1 MRNCVPKDAVVGRWN
16 EQDFLAVLPV
26 SQGKEKTDLQAV
38 SDHLSMPYACMMAGK
53 VVRISLEVS
62 VEVLPP
68 VEGPPGTTLRCVEKA
83 FGG

>member
-1 MRNCVPKDAVVGRWN
+1 
-16 EQDFLAVLPV
+16 
-26 SQGKEKTDLQAV
+26 
-38 SDHLSMPYACMMAGK
+38 MPYACMMAGK

-68 VEGPPGTTLRCVEKA
+68 VEGPPGATLRCVEKA